1 MNLWRKV
8 LYLAAAL
15 FFLVSVIPFTTLK
28 LTSPVEAANSWVKSP
43 TTFPNQKYILDSTVI
58 KDDPTYKM
66 WYTYLSMDMSI
77 SQLFSDM
84 KTLNLDNV
92 LTALQNYQFDGFL
105 NHLSEI
111 NSTAHWTILNG
122 MRTVIGYAESTDG
135 KNWNVVTP
143 NVLGTSGS
151 FFSSVGYP
159 SVIIIDDTHY
169 KMWYTSFQSTLNQ
182 STLSAIFTKM
192 GNINDNTR
200 KAGFTDLLTS
210 TKTVIKYTT
219 SSNGHT
225 SWDIA
230 STPALSATGGA
241 WTLFDSVGSP
251 SVIRET
257 TANYTMWYTRLNTD
271 FNDTALNSILTKV
284 RAGTTSISDLFG
296 ILDSTAFVIGRATST
311 DGGATFT
318 YSAGNSKVLP
328 GAGTPYPALWQS
340 VADPCVVKTDNSYE
354 MWYTNGTSNMTQS
367 LLQNVITAV
376 RNLNMSIPTLWNSMK
391 IKTFADFIS
400 DLVQLDVSSLKTLL
414 NQTTA
419 TIGYATSSDGITW
432 TVTDPGNLIGVAATP
447 WSSVSAPSVWKT
459 SSTLTEMWFFKGID
473 DLKWQ
478 NVVDRVLGADPGLG
492 YASLTITPTTTTT
505 TPLPGGGGGG
515 PIGPTTVHGVTN
527 VTSIVNIKG
536 VFSQDINVFS
546 DDNNILLHIP
556 TGTTGLDSNG
566 VPLTQISII
575 HMTTPPA
582 FQADAG
588 IVALAY
594 DFTPSGT
601 TFNPPVTI
609 RFSYDPTLIP
619 AGVAETSLQI
629 AYYDG
634 TTSAWIILPST
645 VDTTGHFI
653 YAQIAHFT
661 PYAVTYGVKVVT
673 PVPTTPTTT
682 QTSIL
687 TTTPT
692 STTSTTTA
700 IKPAAFITSDLTVSP
715 LHVKPGD
722 TVAVNVA
729 VTNTGDLQ
737 GVYTVTLKVNGVS
750 EDSRDIILAGG
761 DRGNVNFTITKN
773 KVGTYAVSIDTLS
786 ASLVVK
792 SPITTITTQT
802 PPAEKPGSTNV
813 PVIVGGILGGIFGLV
828 LALLISQHLMTPV
841 VFNVSSLKIIP
852 PAVKPGAAATVVVEI
867 TNAGNK
873 QGTYKL
879 VLKVNN
885 RDESS
890 RDVTLP
896 KGGSE
901 TVNFTVVKN
910 SPGIYAINI
919 GGVTG
924 HLLVQEDPGVAS
936 PETGETRP

>member
-1 MNLWRKV
+1 MNLSHKV
-8 LYLAAAL
+8 LSSAIAIL
-15 FFLVSVIPFTTLK
+15 FLVSIIPFVTLK
-28 LTSPVEAANSWVKSP
+28 LSAPVEAANSWVKSP
-43 TTFPNQKYILDSTVI
+43 ITFPNQKYILDSTVI
-58 KDDPTYKM
+58 KDVNNYKM
-66 WYTYLSMDMSI
+66 WYTYLSMDMSV

-111 NSTAHWTILNG
+111 NSTALWTILNG

-210 TKTVIKYTT
+210 TKTVIKYAT
-219 SSNGHT
+219 SSDGHT
-225 SWDIA
+225 SWNIA
-230 STPALSATGGA
+230 GTPALSATGGA

-251 SVIRET
+251 SVIMET
-257 TANYTMWYTRLNTD
+257 TTNYTMWYTRLNTD

-284 RAGTTSISDLFG
+284 RVGTTSISDLFG
-296 ILDSTAFVIGRATST
+296 ILDSSAFVIGRATST

-318 YSAGNSKVLP
+318 YSTGNNKVLP
-328 GAGTPYPALWQS
+328 GTGTSYPALWQS
-340 VADPCVVKTDNSYE
+340 VADPYVIKTGSSYE

-391 IKTFADFIS
+391 TKTFADFIS
-400 DLVQLDVSSLKTLL
+400 DLVKLDVSSLKTLL
-414 NQTTA
+414 NQTST

-432 TVTDPGNLIGVAATP
+432 TVTDPSNLMGVATTP

-459 SSTLTEMWFFKGID
+459 SSTLTEMWFFQGID

-492 YASLTITPTTTTT
+492 YASLTMTPTTTTT
-505 TPLPGGGGGG
+505 PPPGGGGGG
-515 PIGPTTVHGVTN
+515 PIGPVTVDGVTN
-527 VTSIVNIKG
+527 ITSIVNAKG

-566 VPLTQISII
+566 APLTQIGII
-575 HMTTPPA
+575 HLTTSPP
-582 FQADAG
+582 FQANAG
-588 IVALAY
+588 MVTLAY
-594 DFTPSGT
+594 DFTPSGA
-601 TFNPPVTI
+601 TFNPPVTL
-609 RFSYDPTLIP
+609 RFSYDPMLIP

-629 AYYDG
+629 AYYDN

-645 VDTTGHFI
+645 VDTTSHFI

-661 PYAVTYGVKVVT
+661 PYAVTYGVKAVT

-682 QTSIL
+682 QTSPL

-692 STTSTTTA
+692 STTSITTTV
-700 IKPAAFITSDLTVSP
+700 KPATFSTSNLTVTP
-715 LHVKPGD
+715 LHIKPGD
-722 TVAVNVA
+722 TVAVSVA

-737 GVYTVTLKVNGVS
+737 GVYTVILKVNGVA
-750 EDSRDIILAGG
+750 EDSHVITLAGG
-761 DRGNVNFTITKN
+761 DSGNVNFTITKN
-773 KVGTYAVSIDTLS
+773 KVGTYAISIDTLS
-786 ASLVVK
+786 ASLVVRA
-792 SPITTITTQT
+792 PITTATTQP
-802 PPAEKPGSTNV
+802 PPADKPRSTNI

-828 LALLISQHLMTPV
+828 LALLLSQHLMAPV
-841 VFNVSSLKIIP
+841 IFNISSLTIIP
-852 PAVKPGAAATVVVEI
+852 PVVKPGANTTVVVKI
-867 TNAGNK
+867 TNTSNK

-879 VLKVNN
+879 VLRVNN
-885 RDESS
+885 KDESS
-890 RDVTLP
+890 RDVTLS
-896 KGGSE
+896 KGSSE

-910 SPGIYAINI
+910 TPGIYFINI
-919 GGVTG
+919 DKATG
-924 HLLVQEDPGVAS
+924 RLLVQEDPGVTS
-936 PETGETRP
+936 PETGEIKP